1 MQLTAPAAPL
11 SRAAAWLRLG
21 RVSNLP
27 TVWTNVLAAA
37 SLAGGLPAGAAAE
50 VVAAMSLFYV
60 GGMFLNDACDRAID
74 ARERPSRPIPSGRVA
89 ARTVFA
95 AGFALLGL
103 GLALMARQ
111 GPGALAAAA
120 GLAALIVAYDVH
132 HKGFSLSPVVMGGCR
147 AALYVAAAAAA
158 GNATATPV
166 LAGALA
172 VFAHVV
178 GLTYA
183 ARQESLD
190 RIGALWPLA
199 ILALGPVTAL
209 VLAVT
214 AGPAGLAAGL
224 LACLLLAAID
234 LSAIRLL
241 RDPAR
246 PGRVPAAVTR
256 LIAAISLVDAALVAP
271 VSPGLA
277 LACLAGFGL
286 TLLLQ
291 RIVPGT

>member
-1 MQLTAPAAPL
+1 MHLTAPAASPSL
-11 SRAAAWLRLG
+11 AGAWLRLG

-50 VVAAMSLFYV
+50 VLAAMSLFYV

-89 ARTVFA
+89 ARTVFV
-95 AGFALLGL
+95 AGFALLGV

-120 GLAALIVAYDVH
+120 SLAALIVAYDVH
-132 HKGFSLSPVVMGGCR
+132 HKGFALSPLVMGGCR
-147 AALYVAAAAAA
+147 AALYVATAAAA
-158 GNATATPV
+158 GTGLAAPV

-199 ILALGPVTAL
+199 VLALAPVTAL
-209 VLAVT
+209 ALAVT
-214 AGPAGLAAGL
+214 AGSSAMPAAL
-224 LACLLLAAID
+224 LACLLLAGID
-234 LSAIRLL
+234 LSALRLL
-241 RDPAR
+241 RDRAR

-277 LACLAGFGL
+277 LVCVAGFGL
-286 TLLLQ
+286 TLVLQ
-291 RIVPGT
+291 RVVPGT